1 MFEEEHSR
9 HRIEVAELAGML
21 AGIQAQ
27 MEKDLAARDGRIA
40 ELEAR
45 IAELEAQVEEVIE
58 EKDAVE
64 RKVVVMAQVMEEE
77 QSRHRIE
84 VAELEGI
91 QEQML
96 KELSEKDAKVA
107 VLEEEAVA
115 LTAAVAVEQNARA
128 QAETQQRAKLERQL
142 ATAQEYTHV
151 VKRCALEVAGATE
164 GELSRREQMTQE
176 MKAHLA
182 QAWAQGETYLSSTE
196 ESVAETKDKK
206 VALATQRES

>member
-1 MFEEEHSR
+1 MPSSASAIATCPMMEQKDASIAELEALLESHMTGGEDLRAALKKLQEQLAAAEETIQENDKLFEEEHSR
-9 HRIEVAELAGML
+9 HRIEVAEL

-27 MEKDLAARDGRIA
+27 MEKDLAARDGRIP

-77 QSRHRIE
+77 QLRHRIE

-96 KELSEKDAKVA
+96 KELSENDAKVA
-107 VLEEEAVA
+107 LLEEETVA
-115 LTAAVAVEQNARA
+115 LTAAVAVEQNAGA
-128 QAETQQRAKLERQL
+128 QVE
-142 ATAQEYTHV
+142 QE
-151 VKRCALEVAGATE
+151 
-164 GELSRREQMTQE
+164 
-176 MKAHLA
+176 
-182 QAWAQGETYLSSTE
+182 
-196 ESVAETKDKK
+196 
-206 VALATQRES
+206 